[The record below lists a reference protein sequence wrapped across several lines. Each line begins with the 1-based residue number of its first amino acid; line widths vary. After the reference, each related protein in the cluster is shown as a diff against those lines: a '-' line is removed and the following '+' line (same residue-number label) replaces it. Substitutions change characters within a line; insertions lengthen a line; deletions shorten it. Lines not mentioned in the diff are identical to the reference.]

1 MNIYDI
7 INRAESLRKETSIG
21 AISPERAGSIMSDTL
36 KYLNDFQLSSANLG
50 LDKVY
55 ASVAAMNADESPVS
69 DLTGKPMKAGQL
81 AVIVPADDTAPDAG
95 KVYRFDDPGWTFVTK
110 LGNSIYPSENIDCG
124 RADSVYGGAKYI
136 DCGGASE
143 E

>member
-7 INRAESLRKETSIG
+7 INRAESLRSETSIG

-36 KYLNDFQLSSANLG
+36 KYLNDFQIQSGSLG
-50 LDKVY
+50 LDKIY
-55 ASVAAMNADESPVS
+55 ESVSAMNADDEPAS
-69 DLTGKPMKAGQL
+69 DITDKPLKSGQL
-81 AVIVPADDTAPDAG
+81 AVIVPADDTSPDAG
-95 KVYRFDDPGWTFVTK
+95 KVYRFDNPGWTFVTK
-110 LGNSIYPSENIDCG
+110 IGNSIYPSENIDCG
-124 RADSVYGGAKYI
+124 RADSVYGGAKYV

>member
-1 MNIYDI
+1 MNIFDI
-7 INRAESLRKETSIG
+7 INRAESLRSETSIG
-21 AISPERAGSIMSDTL
+21 AISPERVGGIMSDTL
-36 KYLNDFQLSSANLG
+36 KYLNDFQIQSGSLG

-55 ASVAAMNADESPVS
+55 ESVSAMNADDEPIS
-69 DLTGKPMKAGQL
+69 DITGKSLKSGQL
-81 AVIVPADDTAPDAG
+81 AVIVPTDDTSPDAG
-95 KVYRFDDPGWTFVTK
+95 KVYRFDSPGWTFVTK
-110 LGNSIYPSENIDCG
+110 VGNSIYPSENIDCG